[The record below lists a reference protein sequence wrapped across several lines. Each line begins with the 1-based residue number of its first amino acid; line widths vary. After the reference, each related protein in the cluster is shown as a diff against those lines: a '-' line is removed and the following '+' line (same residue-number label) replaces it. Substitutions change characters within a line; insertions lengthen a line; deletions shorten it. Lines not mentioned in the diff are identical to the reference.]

1 MIAVDDNKDLH
12 LLPTERPMMIS
23 RSIDRIPAYGSRITF
38 IQRIESGHVFLGELK
53 VKDISV

>member
-1 MIAVDDNKDLH
+1 
-12 LLPTERPMMIS
+12 MMLS
-23 RSIDRIPAYGSRITF
+23 WTIDWIPAYGSRITF